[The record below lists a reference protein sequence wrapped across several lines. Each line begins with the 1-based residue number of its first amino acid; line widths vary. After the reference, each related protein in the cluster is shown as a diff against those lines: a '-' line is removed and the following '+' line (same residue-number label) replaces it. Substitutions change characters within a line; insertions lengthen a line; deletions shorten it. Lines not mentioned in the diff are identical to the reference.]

1 MSIGFLY
8 GERKSIDTFL
18 GVYQPGDEIFDILL
32 EAQLSY
38 RVHRFNNFVFR
49 SNISTTHTHKQLI
62 IDFIQIGDKRLLK
75 GSMVRWLVIQ
85 P

>member
-18 GVYQPGDEIFDILL
+18 GVYQPGDEIFDILF

-49 SNISTTHTHKQLI
+49 SNYFNHTHTNN
-62 IDFIQIGDKRLLK
+62 
-75 GSMVRWLVIQ
+75 SS
-85 P
+85 